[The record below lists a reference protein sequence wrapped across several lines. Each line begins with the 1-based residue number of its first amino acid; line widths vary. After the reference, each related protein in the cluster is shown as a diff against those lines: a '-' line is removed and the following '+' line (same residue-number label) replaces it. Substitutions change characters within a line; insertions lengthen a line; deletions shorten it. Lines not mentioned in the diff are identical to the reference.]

1 MTHKV
6 VIGYSVATAL
16 ALVLLVPAVVIL
28 WKISVRLKCLDLLMI
43 STPVF
48 ILLTL
53 LAKILENTYFS
64 YNYSTDSTLLRVQ
77 HGFLEVLVVLA
88 PQLFEDLGVVSNL
101 FLWNNFFL
109 GSRYLSLGII
119 EEYYKVRRLLICS
132 YVIAQLF
139 SIIIPYAI
147 IVWFSCKHETYQ
159 Y

>member
-1 MTHKV
+1 
-6 VIGYSVATAL
+6 
-16 ALVLLVPAVVIL
+16 
-28 WKISVRLKCLDLLMI
+28 MI

-48 ILLTL
+48 MLLTL
-53 LAKILENTYFS
+53 LAKIVENTYFS
-64 YNYSTDSTLLRVQ
+64 YNYSTDSTLLRVK

-119 EEYYKVRRLLICS
+119 DEYYKVRRLLICS